1 MSLGI
6 KPIIEP
12 RTGRFRFFVSYA
24 REDYNIAI
32 AVNNAIQTA
41 AGPGAEVFMDIALQ
55 FGVNFH
61 EEIKRRLDETNVLV
75 VIHSGILKSAFAYPG
90 LELGYFLRVMEGGAT
105 PDCPRRIVPVYL
117 ERPPD
122 TIAGEEGINIGIS
135 RATLNM
141 TLEEYRATLENID
154 FDNSGVRLLRQ
165 LQELIDSVR
174 EQHGQPKI
182 RQDENQRDLP
192 GIVAKMQLAIFSHLK
207 TTADPEGTLK
217 PQYQITL
224 KASDDALNAAGEGAL
239 PDDARL
245 IPVGPGTPMSIFGLP
260 STEMT
265 WKEFQQQ
272 TRHNKFRDS
281 WVDSISQVVTF
292 SLKNQLAKDN
302 SQVIVSYDG
311 REAYRVILTTG
322 IRYFNGN
329 REFNIY
335 FVEVLRRRFGDPQTT
350 LLFEGLEL
358 ACRFRSLF
366 LERNSEFSS
375 AAWKLARPEA
385 LKEFASSMERELN
398 LLRRDALD
406 AGIDNPG
413 QWVGLVDPDLL
424 VPVSE
429 AWRPLELRLHETLKQ
444 LRKSAETRETAE
456 RIQAAGPIED
466 VESYRESL
474 VSVLREM
481 ETTMRPLNANI
492 IAAMAE
498 KLKTGPP
505 SSD

>member
-1 MSLGI
+1 MSVGI
-6 KPIIEP
+6 KPTIAP

-32 AVNNAIQTA
+32 AVSNAIQTA
-41 AGPGAEVFMDIALQ
+41 TGPAAEVFMDVALQ
-55 FGVNFH
+55 FGANFYD
-61 EEIKRRLDETNVLV
+61 EIKRRLDETNVLV
-75 VIHSGILKSAFAYPG
+75 VIHSGILKAAFAYPG
-90 LELGYFLRVMEGGAT
+90 LELGYFLRVMEGGTA
-105 PDCPRRIVPVYL
+105 PDCPRLIVPIYL
-117 ERPPD
+117 EKPPD
-122 TIAGEEGINIGIS
+122 TVAAEEGINIGIS
-135 RATLNM
+135 RATLNL
-141 TLEEYRATLENID
+141 TVEAYKATIQNID

-182 RQDENQRDLP
+182 RQDESQRDLP

-224 KASDDALNAAGEGAL
+224 KTSDGALAAAGEGAL
-239 PDDARL
+239 PDDVRL
-245 IPVGPGTPMSIFGLP
+245 VPVGPGTPMSIFGLP

-265 WKEFQQQ
+265 WAEFQQQ
-272 TRHNKFRDS
+272 ARHSKFCDS

-311 REAYRVILTTG
+311 KEAYRVILTTG
-322 IRYFNGN
+322 VRYFNGN

-335 FVEVLRRRFGDPQTT
+335 FVELLRRRFGDPGTT

-375 AAWKLARPEA
+375 TACKLARPEA
-385 LKEFASSMERELN
+385 LKDFASNLERELN

-406 AGIDNPG
+406 AGIDDAG
-413 QWVGLVDPDLL
+413 QWVGLANPDLL
-424 VPVSE
+424 VRVAE
-429 AWRPLELRLHETLKQ
+429 AWRPLELRLHEAVKE
-444 LRKSAETRETAE
+444 LRKSAETREAAE
-456 RIQAAGPIED
+456 RTAQAAKPLEG
-466 VESYRESL
+466 VESHREPL
-474 VSVLREM
+474 VSVLKEI
-481 ETTMRPLNANI
+481 ETTMRPLNADV
-492 IAAMAE
+492 IAEMAE
-498 KLKTGPP
+498 KLKTAPP
-505 SSD
+505 L